1 MLERL
6 TYVAHA
12 FAQASTPVQVVERL
26 GAVAGSAGLRVIGVW
41 PRHRGAAD
49 LAIFSPEL
57 PGSFQTQIVAENRAR
72 GASFLAQAAERAPG
86 PFTTTEAMQH
96 LQPSG
101 EDRWIFDLL
110 RDHRVKDALYCPH
123 GPYLVTYEAD
133 RVLHDESLMHETR
146 MAIAAGGQLAV
157 NQLEALALRSKLPAR
172 GVELSPREKLVLIH
186 LAEGFTAAEI
196 ATRLGLTE
204 PSARTFVRRA
214 MRKLGAKSQLHAV
227 AIAIRERL
235 I

>member
-6 TYVAHA
+6 THVAHA
-12 FAQASTPVQVVERL
+12 FALAATPVEVVDRL
-26 GAVAGSAGLRVIGVW
+26 GGVVGSAGLRVIGVW

-57 PGSFQTQIVAENRAR
+57 PASFQTQILAENKAR

-86 PFTTTEAMQH
+86 PFAAIETMRR
-96 LQPSG
+96 LRPSG

-110 RDHRVKDALYCPH
+110 RDYRVKDALYCPH

-133 RVLHDESLMHETR
+133 RVLHDEILIRETR

-157 NQLEALALRSKLPAR
+157 DQLEALALRSKPR
-172 GVELSPREKLVLIH
+172 GAKLSPREKVVLTH
-186 LAEGFTAAEI
+186 LAEGFATAEI
-196 ATRLGLTE
+196 AARLGLTE
-204 PSARTFVRRA
+204 PSVRTFARRA
-214 MRKLGAKSQLHAV
+214 MRKLEAKSQLHAV